1 MLGCFQIGLG
11 VAAAVG
17 AVVIYKVI
25 KNDDSLEG
33 AAKDTKGSIKGGF
46 KDLKGEAKSHTR

>member
-1 MLGCFQIGLG
+1 M
-11 VAAAVG
+11 G

-46 KDLKGEAKSHTR
+46 KGESSRYDDYFHIHWYTQ

>member
-1 MLGCFQIGLG
+1 MQIGLG
-11 VAAAVG
+11 VLAAVG
-17 AVVIYKVI
+17 AVVLYKVI

-46 KDLKGEAKSHTR
+46 KGECPCQQL